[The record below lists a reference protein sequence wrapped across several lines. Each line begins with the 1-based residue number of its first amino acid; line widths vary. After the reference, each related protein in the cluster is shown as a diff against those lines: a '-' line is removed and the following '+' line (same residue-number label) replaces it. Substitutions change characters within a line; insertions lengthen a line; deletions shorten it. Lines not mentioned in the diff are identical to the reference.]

1 MMNDHIT
8 KLLLVAIAGGLWLNF
23 ATAPIRAGAQDYNQ
37 EIAFISGYVAA
48 IANGNCANPVICKDF
63 LRKSPESLGSR
74 IENELKDLGIA
85 KARAFK
91 ADQER
96 TNAICTTMNCEK
108 PEPRTTTPSQAACN
122 TGSC

>member
-1 MMNDHIT
+1 MMTDRLT
-8 KLLLVAIAGGLWLNF
+8 KLLLIAIAGGLWLNL

-37 EIAFISGYVAA
+37 EIAFISGYLAA
-48 IANGNCANPVICKDF
+48 IANGNCANPVICTDV

-74 IENELKDLGIA
+74 IENELKDLKIA

-96 TNAICTTMNCEK
+96 INAICATMNCEK
-108 PEPRTTTPSQAACN
+108 PEPTAATPQAACI